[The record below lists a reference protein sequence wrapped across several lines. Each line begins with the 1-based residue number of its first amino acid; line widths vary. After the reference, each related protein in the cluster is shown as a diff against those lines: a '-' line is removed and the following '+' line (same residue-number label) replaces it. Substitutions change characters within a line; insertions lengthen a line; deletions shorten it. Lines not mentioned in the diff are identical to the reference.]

1 MTPLMMGIVFAQIPK
16 QAPFFVR
23 PIVNMI
29 AAGVMAQFIRPRLKQ
44 NYGYVE
50 KWLTGKEYF
59 VGSRLSGAD
68 SEPPSFPPFLLSFQ
82 RLDVSLF
89 VSQS

>member
-23 PIVNMI
+23 PIINMI
-29 AAGVMAQFIRPRLKQ
+29 RDGVMAQFIRPRLKQ

-50 KWLTGKEYF
+50 KWLTGKEFF
-59 VGSRLSGAD
+59 VGGKLSGAD
-68 SEPPSFPPFLLSFQ
+68 SEFSILS
-82 RLDVSLF
+82 S
-89 VSQS
+89 SE